1 MTNTHPSEHEYRTI
15 KNIAADAYRDYL
27 NGGKVDFNAAVQ
39 ESAEEAR
46 QKLRQRAAQ
55 MALEDLGISKK
66 EYLHLIMHHSRRP
79 QNRMWWQRIHR
90 KFIRTLFNKFGQF
103 S

>member
-1 MTNTHPSEHEYRTI
+1 MTNTHPPEHEYRTI

-39 ESAEEAR
+39 ESAEEAK
-46 QKLRQRAAQ
+46 QKLRQRAVQ
-55 MALEDLGISKK
+55 MALEDLGISKN
-66 EYLHLIMHHSRRP
+66 EYLHRRMHHNHRP
-79 QNRMWWQRIHR
+79 QNRMWWKRLHR
-90 KFIRTLFNKFGQF
+90 KFKGALLNFRQL